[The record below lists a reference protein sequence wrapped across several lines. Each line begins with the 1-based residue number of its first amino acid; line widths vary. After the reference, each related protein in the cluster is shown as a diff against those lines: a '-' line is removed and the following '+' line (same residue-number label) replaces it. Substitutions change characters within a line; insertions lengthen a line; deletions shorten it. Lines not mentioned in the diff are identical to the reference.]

1 MKADNQTRHKA
12 VKVGDLVKVIRTI
25 GTIFDNDCIGKVGL
39 IVSNSTI
46 LPSGF
51 NVLVNERVIS
61 FYTTE
66 IEKIK

>member
-1 MKADNQTRHKA
+1 MTRNS
-12 VKVGDLVKVIRTI
+12 VKVGDLVRVIRTI
-25 GTIFDNDCIGKVGL
+25 GTIFDGDCIGKVGL

-51 NVLVNERVIS
+51 DVLVSERVVS

-66 IEKIK
+66 IRKVK

>member
-1 MKADNQTRHKA
+1 MKADNQTRHKTF
-12 VKVGDLVKVIRTI
+12 KVGDLVRVIRTI
-25 GTIFDNDCIGKVGL
+25 GTIFDGDCIGKVGL

-51 NVLVNERVIS
+51 NVLVNERVTS
-61 FYTTE
+61 FYPTE

>member
-1 MKADNQTRHKA
+1 MTRNS

-25 GTIFDNDCIGKVGL
+25 GTIFDGDCIGKVGL

-51 NVLVNERVIS
+51 DVLVSERVIS

-66 IEKIK
+66 IEKVK

>member
-1 MKADNQTRHKA
+1 MTRNSF
-12 VKVGDLVKVIRTI
+12 KVGDLVKVIRTI
-25 GTIFDNDCIGKVGL
+25 GTIFDGDCIGKVGL

-66 IEKIK
+66 IRKIK

>member
-12 VKVGDLVKVIRTI
+12 FKVGDLVTVIRTI
-25 GTIFDNDCIGKVGL
+25 GTIFDGDCIGKVGL

-51 NVLVNERVIS
+51 NVLVNERVTS
-61 FYTTE
+61 FYPTE
-66 IEKIK
+66 IRKIK